1 MRRLLAMLLGAALL
15 LPLALLLLLSVSRQ
29 WTWPVLWP
37 DRWQL
42 RLWHDLLSD
51 TAGIASAVARSL
63 LMAIGVGLLA
73 TALGF
78 PTSRRLARHRRRG
91 RLLALIH
98 LPYALSPV
106 VLAVGLLFVFLKWH
120 LAGHMAGVML
130 AQLIFAYAYAV
141 ILLSGFWNPRTDA
154 LVDLARTLGAD
165 GRQVWWR
172 VLLPMALPMLTVC
185 LFQTFL
191 ISWFDYPLA
200 LLIGSGQ
207 VQTLTIRL
215 FEYFSSGD
223 IRLAASCAL
232 LLMAPPLLALL
243 VNHRLLSSAAAPH
256 LETLDD

>member
-1 MRRLLAMLLGAALL
+1 MRRVLAALLVVALL
-15 LPLALLLLLSVSRQ
+15 LPVALLLSLSFSRQ
-29 WTWPVLWP
+29 WTWPALLP
-37 DRWQL
+37 AQWQL
-42 RLWHDLLSD
+42 RLWRDLLAD
-51 TAGIASAVARSL
+51 TAGIGSAIGHSL
-63 LMAIGVGLLA
+63 LMAVGVGSVA
-73 TALGF
+73 TVLGF
-78 PTSRRLARHRRRG
+78 PTSRRVAQHRRRG

-106 VLAVGLLFVFLKWH
+106 VLGVSLLYVFLKWH
-120 LAGHMAGVML
+120 LAGHLVGVML

-141 ILLSGFWNPRTDA
+141 ILLSGFWNPRTAA
-154 LVDLARTLGAD
+154 LVDLAHTLGAE
-165 GRQVWWR
+165 RTQVWRR
-172 VLLPMALPMLTVC
+172 VLIPMAMPMLLIC

-200 LLIGSGQ
+200 LLIGGGQ

-243 VNHRLLSSAAAPH
+243 MNQRLLSPATTPH
-256 LETLDD
+256 METLDE